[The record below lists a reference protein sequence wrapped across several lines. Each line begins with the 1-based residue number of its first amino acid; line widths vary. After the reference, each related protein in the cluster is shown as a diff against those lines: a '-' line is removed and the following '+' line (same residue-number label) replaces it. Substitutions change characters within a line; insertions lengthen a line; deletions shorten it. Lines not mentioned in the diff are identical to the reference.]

1 MFKTIL
7 TPVQDLDATKA
18 TWTALLGEPTNDSP
32 YYVGWTFDD
41 HEVGL
46 TPAGNL
52 HELTGPTA
60 YWHTDDIEA
69 SLKAVVAA
77 GGTEKQA
84 PQDVGGGRLVA
95 LVTDNEDNLIGL
107 VQDPS

>member
-7 TPVQDLDATKA
+7 TPVNDLDATKA

-46 TPAGNL
+46 TPAGNQQD
-52 HELTGPTA
+52 LTGPTA

-69 SLKAVVAA
+69 ALKAVVAA

-84 PQDVGGGRLVA
+84 PQDVGEGRLVA
-95 LVTDNEDNLIGL
+95 LVADNEDNLIGL